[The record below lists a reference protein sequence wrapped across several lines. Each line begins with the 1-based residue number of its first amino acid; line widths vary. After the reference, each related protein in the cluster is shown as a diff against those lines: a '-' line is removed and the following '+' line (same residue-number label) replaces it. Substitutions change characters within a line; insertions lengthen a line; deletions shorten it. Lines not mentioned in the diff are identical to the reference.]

1 VSARCGRGRAAGAPA
16 RRTAERRGRRAERLA
31 AFSLR
36 LVGWRILARRWR
48 SKAGEI
54 DLVARRGRL
63 IAFIEVKARSEIGD
77 ALEAVSARQRAR
89 IVRAASSFLAQHPK
103 FANLD
108 ARFDVVA
115 VTPGR
120 WPRHIPDAWRP

>member
-1 VSARCGRGRAAGAPA
+1 MSPPA
-16 RRTAERRGRRAERLA
+16 RRAAERRGHRAEALA

-36 LVGWRILARRWR
+36 LSSWRILNRRWR
-48 SKAGEI
+48 SRAGEI

-63 IAFIEVKARSEIGD
+63 IAFIEVKARNTASE

-89 IVRAASSFLAQHPK
+89 IARAASSFLAQHPK

-108 ARFDVVA
+108 ARFDVVV

>member
-1 VSARCGRGRAAGAPA
+1 VSASGRRAAERCGQ
-16 RRTAERRGRRAERLA
+16 RAERLA
-31 AFSLR
+31 AFALR
-36 LVGWRILARRWR
+36 LSGWRIMARRWR

-54 DLVARRGRL
+54 DLVVRRGWL
-63 IAFIEVKARSEIGD
+63 IASIEVKARGDLTD

-103 FANLD
+103 FANLGV
-108 ARFDVVA
+108 RFDAMA

-120 WPRHIPDAWRP
+120 WPRHIADAWRP

>member
-1 VSARCGRGRAAGAPA
+1 MSAPA
-16 RRTAERRGRRAERLA
+16 RRAAERRGRRAETLA
-31 AFSLR
+31 AFALR
-36 LVGWRILARRWR
+36 LSGWRILARRWR

-63 IAFIEVKARSEIGD
+63 IAFIEVKARSDTTD

-89 IVRAASSFLAQHPK
+89 IARAASSFLAQHPK

-108 ARFDVVA
+108 ARFDAVV

>member
-1 VSARCGRGRAAGAPA
+1 MSGSYGRGRVTGGPA
-16 RRTAERRGRRAERLA
+16 RRAAERLA

-36 LVGWRILARRWR
+36 LAGWRILVWRWR

-63 IAFIEVKARSEIGD
+63 IAFVEVKARNKTGD
-77 ALEAVSARQRAR
+77 ALEVVSGRQRAR
-89 IVRAASSFLAQHPK
+89 IVRAVSNFLAQHRK

-108 ARFDVVA
+108 ARFDVMA

-120 WPRHIPDAWRP
+120 WPRYIPDAWRP